1 MFALIFAFLL
11 FQYSDQAGEIGLWS
25 GSVFGLFVGIVS
37 VVPQSLLLIATVGKL
52 QSYQMRLAL
61 TGVICSLLAGVA
73 VSFYL

>member
-1 MFALIFAFLL
+1 MLKCI
-11 FQYSDQAGEIGLWS
+11 DT
-25 GSVFGLFVGIVS
+25 
-37 VVPQSLLLIATVGKL
+37 SLLLIATVGKL